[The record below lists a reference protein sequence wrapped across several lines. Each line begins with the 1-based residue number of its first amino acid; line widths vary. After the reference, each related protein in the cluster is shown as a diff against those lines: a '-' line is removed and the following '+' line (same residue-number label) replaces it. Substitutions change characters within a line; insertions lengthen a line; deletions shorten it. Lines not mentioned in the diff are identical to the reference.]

1 MLRFIISAVL
11 ALVAMTLP
19 AATAVQVS
27 PGTLESQ
34 LAEPDLVTDLALSG
48 SVDAR
53 DLFFIAD
60 KMPALKSLD
69 LTSASIEAYEGPALR
84 SLVRYNENELPAGVF
99 AGSPLE
105 SVSFGTGRL
114 TIGAAAFAGSRLR
127 SISVPAE
134 CELGMGAF
142 AGCGNLASATIGA
155 ATVPDGAF
163 AGCGSL
169 KEVSAPAA
177 VEIGAAAFRNCAV
190 LGKFEASPGLRTI
203 GADAFSGC
211 ATLASFDFPATLTA
225 ICSSAFSGSG
235 LSEVDL
241 GGCRALTA
249 IGGYAFSKCAALRS
263 VILPASLE
271 RLESGLFFDCSSLRT
286 VELPASCA
294 AIGNYALKGC
304 GTSWLDLPEATA
316 YIGDYAM
323 AGMNRLSDIYAHRV
337 ASVPELG
344 ENVWACVDSP
354 SVSLHVLDILYSDFS
369 AADQWQEFALVKVAS
384 ADSIELSPRRQLR
397 GRFAGNMLELDFGGL
412 VACEAAVY
420 DVSGIRL
427 AAAGT
432 RGMNGLSVDSSAWPG
447 KVFIVSV
454 TLADGKTVSLKLGR
468 N

>member
-1 MLRFIISAVL
+1 M
-11 ALVAMTLP
+11 AMT
-19 AATAVQVS
+19 AAMAACAVTVDAS
-27 PGTLESQ
+27 PGALQSLLDSPAGITELT
-34 LAEPDLVTDLALSG
+34 VTG

-84 SLVRYNENELPAGVF
+84 SLVRYNENELPAGIF

-105 SVSFGTGRL
+105 SVSFGTCRL

-169 KEVSAPAA
+169 KEVSAPVA
-177 VEIGAAAFRNCAV
+177 VEIGASAFRNCAV

-211 ATLASFDFPATLTA
+211 AALASFDFPATLTA

-263 VILPASLE
+263 VRLPASLE
-271 RLESGLFFDCSSLRT
+271 RLDSGLFFDCNSLST
-286 VELPASCA
+286 VELPAACA

-304 GTSWLDLPEATA
+304 GTSWLALPGATG

-323 AGMNRLSDIYAHRV
+323 AGMDRLSDIYAHRV

-344 ENVWACVDSP
+344 ENVWAGVDSP

-369 AADQWQEFALVKVAS
+369 TAGQWQEFAMVKVAS

-397 GRFAGNMLELDFGGL
+397 GRFVGNMLELDFGGL
-412 VACEAAVY
+412 VTCEAAVY

-432 RGMNGLSVDSSAWPG
+432 RGMDGLSVDSSAWPG

-454 TLADGKTVSLKLGR
+454 ALADGKTVSLKLGR